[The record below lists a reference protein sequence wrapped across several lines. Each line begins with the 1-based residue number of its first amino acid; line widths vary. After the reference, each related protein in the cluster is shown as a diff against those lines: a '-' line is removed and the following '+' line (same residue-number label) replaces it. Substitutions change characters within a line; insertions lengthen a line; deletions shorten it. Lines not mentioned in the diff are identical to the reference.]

1 MEVFKIRLSEL
12 QMQGYCRQ
20 QEKRDLRTL
29 HVFCIRAMKLEKF
42 ERSRSTVHVGAQ
54 DFVFKTT
61 NIVAR
66 SELMAKKKMIKYRVC
81 AIHILKKKKISSLLV
96 QVFQECNS
104 VHCEKL
110 HSLYCLWV
118 DLGWGGIRI
127 SLVHPALAQLPAR
140 WPGESAALLPGST
153 FSPCDGTR
161 CGNSGSPSWS
171 CEEAHTVAESNQI
184 RRESRKTERWIFLP
198 RNCEK

>member
-81 AIHILKKKKISSLLV
+81 AIHILKKKNNFLPPCPSVSRMQQCALWEITFFVLSLSGFRLRRNQNLPCTPSS
-96 QVFQECNS
+96 C
-104 VHCEKL
+104 
-110 HSLYCLWV
+110 
-118 DLGWGGIRI
+118 
-127 SLVHPALAQLPAR
+127 
-140 WPGESAALLPGST
+140 SAACSMAWWISRT
-153 FSPCDGTR
+153 S
-161 CGNSGSPSWS
+161 SWLNVLS
-171 CEEAHTVAESNQI
+171 MWRYAM
-184 RRESRKTERWIFLP
+184 R
-198 RNCEK
+198 